1 MIAAYYGT
9 ILTERRRFVMAKLLL
24 SVLFI
29 VLVAVPVAGAHD
41 AKPSWQGWA
50 ALVIDVQP
58 CFVTGG
64 TLAVAGADAAYVS
77 HVQRAT
83 KWLSQKGFL
92 ILGSRD
98 YHPPDHISFASNHP
112 GYNPFDVI
120 TLPDGRIQVL
130 WPDHCVQTVGDSREL
145 VNNNLFFEL
154 IKKGQDPN
162 YDSYSAFQDDGGA
175 DTELHSILQAL
186 GVTHL
191 VVYGI
196 ATDYCVKASVMDALN
211 LGYSVVVVEDLIRGV
226 APDTSAAAIAEMK
239 AAGAVFVPS
248 VKALKK

>member
-1 MIAAYYGT
+1 MT
-9 ILTERRRFVMAKLLL
+9 KLLL
-24 SVLFI
+24 FVLFI
-29 VLVAVPVAGAHD
+29 VLVAVPVAGADH
-41 AKPSWQGWA
+41 AVPSRPGWA

-64 TLAVAGADAAYVS
+64 ALAVAGADAAYVS
-77 HVQRAT
+77 DVKRAT
-83 KWLSQKGFL
+83 KWLYQNGFL

-112 GYNPFDVI
+112 GHNPFEVI
-120 TLPDGRIQVL
+120 TLPDGRSQVL
-130 WPDHCVQTVGDSREL
+130 WPDHCVQTAGDSREL
-145 VNNNLFFEL
+145 VDNNLFFEL
-154 IKKGQDPN
+154 IKKGQDRN

-196 ATDYCVKASVMDALN
+196 ATDYCVKASVMDALA

-226 APDTSAAAIAEMK
+226 APDTSATAIAEMK

-248 VKALKK
+248 VKIPKKHCK

>member
-1 MIAAYYGT
+1 MTLSASKNLSMIRPLEGHFSKAT
-9 ILTERRRFVMAKLLL
+9 SSRRESRSLYEIT
-24 SVLFI
+24 SDN
-29 VLVAVPVAGAHD
+29 P
-41 AKPSWQGWA
+41 
-50 ALVIDVQP
+50 
-58 CFVTGG
+58 
-64 TLAVAGADAAYVS
+64 VAGADAAYVS
-77 HVQRAT
+77 DVQRAT
-83 KWLSQKGFL
+83 KWLHQKGFL

-196 ATDYCVKASVMDALN
+196 ATDYCVKASVMDALT